1 MSFKRN
7 PVQARPADEGGPPPL
22 GLAIPARCT
31 PRLARGVTAGLA
43 VILIAVV
50 VGCGADDSR
59 SAAEQGGTVKPALEA
74 VRSAFQVA
82 DPAPFLATLAEDVQL
97 HSPALMSPPDYRGR
111 NVVGPIVTLAMRV
124 IENVRVTDFLESE
137 DAKTGG
143 AVFEARIGGVP
154 AQRVVMLRAKDSG
167 VSEITLLIRP
177 LPALRAFVTRMGELG
192 AQPALDAPKS

>member
-1 MSFKRN
+1 MSFKGN
-7 PVQARPADEGGPPPL
+7 PVQARPANEGGRPPRGVEITPRS
-22 GLAIPARCT
+22 I
-31 PRLARGVTAGLA
+31 PRLARGVAAGLA
-43 VILIAVV
+43 AILIAFA

-59 SAAEQGGTVKPALEA
+59 SATEQGGTVKPALEA
-74 VRSAFQVA
+74 VRSAFQAA

-124 IENVRVTDFLESE
+124 IESVRVTDFLESE
-137 DAKTGG
+137 DAQTGG
-143 AVFEARIGGVP
+143 AVFEARIGGLP
-154 AQRVVMLRAKDSG
+154 AQGVVMLRAQDSG